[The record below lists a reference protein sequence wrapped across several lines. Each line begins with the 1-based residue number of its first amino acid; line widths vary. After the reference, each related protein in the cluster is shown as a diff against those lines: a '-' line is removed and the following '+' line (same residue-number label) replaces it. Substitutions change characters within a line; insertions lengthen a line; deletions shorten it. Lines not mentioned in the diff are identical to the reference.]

1 MSTGIP
7 GNKRLLS
14 YISTDA
20 QAMARIW
27 RKGQKKTVHIYRFLL
42 TGTIDERIYQRQ
54 ISKLGMNGSIFE
66 DITQESKISVQD
78 LKDIFSFDEK
88 TDCLTHQL
96 SECACLTGKE
106 KKDDWMHLPLNGDTN
121 SYNQWSEIDEGLD
134 QEFYRWISE
143 LASFAYVRSV

>member
-1 MSTGIP
+1 
-7 GNKRLLS
+7 
-14 YISTDA
+14 
-20 QAMARIW
+20 MARIW

-66 DITQESKISVQD
+66 DITQESKISVED
-78 LKDIFSFDEK
+78 LKNIFTFDDK

-96 SECACLTGKE
+96 SECACLIGKE
-106 KKDDWMHLPLNGDTN
+106 NDDDWMHLPLNGNMN
-121 SYNQWSEIDEGLD
+121 SYNQWSSIDGGLHE
-134 QEFYRWISE
+134 EFYRLISK